1 MKSTTFD
8 SKELGMQRP
17 APIGASAAKVSVS
30 SYRHENW
37 RMDGPPPLIVNPN
50 ADLHALMAYAWG
62 EARDIEGIV
71 LEFLTDADVTAQ
83 ALANI
88 LFARLP
94 QLVAMLEFLADRAHE
109 GEIRNV

>member
-1 MKSTTFD
+1 MANTKP
-8 SKELGMQRP
+8 LG
-17 APIGASAAKVSVS
+17 ATASSVPVS

-37 RMDGPPPLIVNPN
+37 RMDGPPPLIVNPE

-62 EARDIEGIV
+62 EAEDIEAIV

-94 QLVAMLEFLADRAHE
+94 QLVAMLKFFAEKSRE
-109 GEIRNV
+109 GAIKNA

>member
-1 MKSTTFD
+1 MATKPHTT
-8 SKELGMQRP
+8 LGAIARAVP
-17 APIGASAAKVSVS
+17 VS

-37 RMDGPPPLIVNPN
+37 RMDGPPPLIVNPE

-62 EARDIEGIV
+62 EAKDIEGIV

-88 LFARLP
+88 LFARVP
-94 QLVAMLEFLADRAHE
+94 QLVAMLEFFADQTRN
-109 GEIRNV
+109 GVIRHD

>member
-1 MKSTTFD
+1 MATKPHTT
-8 SKELGMQRP
+8 LGAIARTVP
-17 APIGASAAKVSVS
+17 VS

-37 RMDGPPPLIVNPN
+37 RMDGPPPLIVNPE

-62 EARDIEGIV
+62 EAKDIEGIV

-88 LFARLP
+88 LFARVP
-94 QLVAMLEFLADRAHE
+94 QLVAMLEFFADKTRD
-109 GEIRNV
+109 GVIRHD